1 MIISLKKE
9 KKQEIHMTKL
19 SQTQD
24 NPLLDISNL
33 PQFELF
39 HVKHIEPAITHLLA
53 ENRAEIDRL
62 VSIAEIPTW
71 QNFIEP
77 LEVIDNRFERVWGPI
92 GHLDAVKN
100 NDDWHKAYTDCLEKV
115 TAYHTEVG
123 QNAGLYAKF
132 NAIADSLEFM
142 NYSLAQKKV
151 IENALRNFRLSGIA
165 LPSEQQSEYQKISQ
179 QLSQLSSQFANN
191 VLKSTQAWSKH
202 ITDENLLKGLPDSS
216 KGLLKQLAGNRDLT
230 GWCVTLDFPS
240 YLAVMTHADSR
251 ELRAEVYRAFSTRSS
266 DQAINTD
273 FDNSDNILKIRALRH
288 QKANLLGFD
297 QYAEYSLATKMA
309 GSTDLVLGFLRD
321 LASKSKPQAEKELA
335 TLKAFAQTELGI
347 KDFQPW
353 DVTFA
358 SEKLKSKTL
367 SLSQELLRP
376 YFPVESAL
384 KGLFEITQTLFG
396 IKIQAKQ
403 GVPIWHEEVR
413 FYELL
418 SADGKVIGQF
428 YLDLYARENKRGG
441 AWMDSAVTRW
451 KNPHADLQKPVAYLV
466 CNFTPPLEGQVA
478 CLTHDELTTLFHEFG
493 HGIHHLM
500 TEMEYLDI
508 SGISGVPWDAVELP
522 SQFME
527 NFCWEKEGLD
537 LISSHVETG
546 ETLPNELFESLK
558 KSRGFQS
565 AMMMLRQVEFSLADF
580 EMHAFYHPE
589 HVEAIAD
596 LSQRIRQEV
605 AVIMPPEYSRSMHS
619 FSHIFAGGYAAGYFS
634 YKWAEVL
641 SADAFS
647 LFEEEGILNPQ
658 TGAKFK
664 NIILSAG
671 GSIDPM
677 VLFKAFRGR
686 EPSIDALLRHSGI
699 AV

>member
-1 MIISLKKE
+1 
-9 KKQEIHMTKL
+9 MTK
-19 SQTQD
+19 SAQIQD
-24 NPLLDISNL
+24 NPLLNISSL
-33 PQFELF
+33 PNFELF
-39 HVKHIEPAITHLLA
+39 HVKHVQPAITQLLA
-53 ENRAEIDRL
+53 DNRAEIDRL
-62 VSIAEIPTW
+62 VSIKETPTW

-77 LEVIDNRFERVWGPI
+77 LEVIDNRFERVWGPV

-100 NDDWHKAYTDCLEKV
+100 SDEWHKAYTECLDKV
-115 TAYHTEVG
+115 TAYYTEVG
-123 QNAGLYAKF
+123 QNSGLYAKF
-132 NAIADSLEFM
+132 NAIADSLEFA

-165 LPSEQQSEYQKISQ
+165 LPPEQQSEYQKISQ
-179 QLSQLSSQFANN
+179 KLSQLSSQFANN

-202 ITDENLLKGLPDSS
+202 ITDESLLKGLPDSA
-216 KGLLKQLAGNRDLT
+216 KGLLQQLAANKNLT

-240 YLAVMTHADSR
+240 YLAVMTHAQNR

-266 DQAINTD
+266 DQADNREFDNTD
-273 FDNSDNILKIRALRH
+273 YILKIRSLRH

-297 QYAEYSLATKMA
+297 QYADYSLATKMA
-309 GSTDLVLGFLRD
+309 QGTEQVLGFLRD
-321 LASKSKPQAEKELA
+321 LAAKSKPQAEQELA
-335 TLKAFAQTELGI
+335 TLTKFAKTELGI
-347 KDFQPW
+347 DDFQPW

-384 KGLFEITQTLFG
+384 KGLFDITQTLFG
-396 IKIQAKQ
+396 VKIKAKQ
-403 GVPIWHEEVR
+403 NVPVWHKDVR
-413 FYELL
+413 FFELID
-418 SADGKVIGQF
+418 ADNIVIGQF

-441 AWMDSAVTRW
+441 AWMDSAITRW
-451 KNPHADLQKPVAYLV
+451 RHPQGGLQQPVAYLV
-466 CNFTPPLEGQVA
+466 CNFTPPLEGQAA

-500 TEMEYLDI
+500 TQMEQLDI

-527 NFCWEKEGLD
+527 NFCWEREGLN
-537 LISSHVETG
+537 LISSHIDTG
-546 ETLPNELFESLK
+546 EILPDELFASLK

-565 AMMMLRQVEFSLADF
+565 AMMMLRQIEFSLADF
-580 EMHAFYHPE
+580 EMHAFYTPE
-589 HVEAIAD
+589 HVESVAD
-596 LSQRIRQEV
+596 LSQRIREEV

-647 LFEEEGILNPQ
+647 LFEEEGILNPE

-664 NIILSAG
+664 NTILAAG

-686 EPSIDALLRHSGI
+686 EPNIDALLRHSGI

>member
-1 MIISLKKE
+1 
-9 KKQEIHMTKL
+9 MTKS
-19 SQTQD
+19 SQIQD
-24 NPLLDISNL
+24 NPLLNISSL
-33 PQFELF
+33 PNFELF
-39 HVKHIEPAITHLLA
+39 HVKHIEPATTQLLA
-53 ENRAEIDRL
+53 DNRAEINRL
-62 VSIAEIPTW
+62 VSMTEIPTW

-100 NDDWHKAYTDCLEKV
+100 SDEWHKAYTDCLGKV

-165 LPSEQQSEYQKISQ
+165 LPAEQQSEYQEISQ
-179 QLSQLSSQFANN
+179 QLSQLSSQFSNN

-202 ITDENLLKGLPDSS
+202 ITDESLLKGLPDSA
-216 KGLLKQLAGNRDLT
+216 KGLLKQLAENRDLT

-251 ELRAEVYRAFSTRSS
+251 ELRAEVYRAFGTRSS
-266 DQAINTD
+266 DQAHNTE
-273 FDNSDNILKIRALRH
+273 FDNTDNILKIRSLRH

-297 QYAEYSLATKMA
+297 QYADYSLATKMA
-309 GSTDLVLGFLRD
+309 ESTDQVLGFLRD
-321 LASKSKPQAEKELA
+321 LATKSKPQAEQELA
-335 TLKAFAQTELGI
+335 TLSEFAKTGLGI
-347 KDFQPW
+347 DDFQPW

-358 SEKLKSKTL
+358 SEKFKSKTL

-384 KGLFEITQTLFG
+384 KGLFEITQSLFG
-396 IKIQAKQ
+396 IRIQVKQ
-403 GVPIWHEEVR
+403 NVPVWHPDVR
-413 FYELL
+413 FFELI
-418 SADGKVIGQF
+418 AENDEVIGQF

-451 KNPHADLQKPVAYLV
+451 RHPQGTLQKPVAYLV
-466 CNFTPPLEGQVA
+466 CNFTPPLEGQAA

-500 TEMEYLDI
+500 TEMEQLDI

-527 NFCWEKEGLD
+527 NFCWEKEGLA
-537 LISSHVETG
+537 LISSHIETG
-546 ETLPNELFESLK
+546 ETLPDELFESLK
-558 KSRGFQS
+558 RSRGFQS
-565 AMMMLRQVEFSLADF
+565 AMMMLRQIEFSLADF
-580 EMHAFYHPE
+580 EMHAFYNAE
-589 HVEAIAD
+589 QVESVAD

-641 SADAFS
+641 SADAFG
-647 LFEEEGILNPQ
+647 LFEEEGILNPE

-664 NIILSAG
+664 NIILAAG

-686 EPSIDALLRHSGI
+686 EPNIDALLRHSGI
-699 AV
+699 KV